1 MIHEQRT
8 VNRRRKLFDHSNL
21 NVSQVERMLP
31 LAGKK
36 FDCIWS
42 SLQALST
49 VLVSV
54 VVLVPGRW
62 SLPIRDAFTMKTTWT
77 KNLRCSFA
85 IVISSQL
92 KVKLL

>member
-1 MIHEQRT
+1 
-8 VNRRRKLFDHSNL
+8 
-21 NVSQVERMLP
+21 MLP

-54 VVLVPGRW
+54 VVLVLGRW
-62 SLPIRDAFTMKTTWT
+62 SLPVRDA
-77 KNLRCSFA
+77 LRWRRHERRTSDA
-85 IVISSQL
+85 VSPS
-92 KVKLL
+92 